1 MKNNNIMDNLQQYFR
16 QNSSSIKESDELIPE
31 GDESRFEQRWEYSSH
46 NRIHFRSNLKRR
58 KKPLWKAIAFPLV
71 ASLALIFGVRALMNP
86 YIREEEP
93 RVQIAEEKSF
103 SEEQDTLSPGYIYQQ
118 YCRTVADIT
127 VEVAV
132 LTAYMPEDYAEEAMA
147 VVDDIVRE
155 PVPLI
160 DQLEGVDTQRQREIL
175 QEYSARQIAALD
187 HVVGTIRGLNE
198 TE

>member
-1 MKNNNIMDNLQQYFR
+1 M
-16 QNSSSIKESDELIPE
+16 
-31 GDESRFEQRWEYSSH
+31 
-46 NRIHFRSNLKRR
+46 
-58 KKPLWKAIAFPLV
+58 
-71 ASLALIFGVRALMNP
+71 
-86 YIREEEP
+86 
-93 RVQIAEEKSF
+93 
-103 SEEQDTLSPGYIYQQ
+103 SPGYIYQQ

-132 LTAYMPEDYAEEAMA
+132 LTAYMPEDLAEEAMA

>member
-1 MKNNNIMDNLQQYFR
+1 MDNLQQYFR
-16 QNSSSIKESDELIPE
+16 QNSGSIKESDELIPE
-31 GDESRFEQRWEYSSH
+31 GDESRFEQRWEYSSR

-58 KKPLWKAIAFPLV
+58 RKPLWKVIAFPLV

-127 VEVAV
+127 LEVAV
-132 LTAYMPEDYAEEAMA
+132 LTAYMPEDWAEEAMA

>member
-1 MKNNNIMDNLQQYFR
+1 MYYADPIAWAVANGIVTGYTDEVFGPNDAITRQQMAAILYR
-16 QNSSSIKESDELIPE
+16 YAEYKGYDVSESADLSGYTDS
-31 GDESRFEQRWEYSSH
+31 GDVS
-46 NRIHFRSNLKRR
+46 
-58 KKPLWKAIAFPLV
+58 A
-71 ASLALIFGVRALMNP
+71 
-86 YIREEEP
+86 
-93 RVQIAEEKSF
+93 
-103 SEEQDTLSPGYIYQQ
+103 
-118 YCRTVADIT
+118 
-127 VEVAV
+127 
-132 LTAYMPEDYAEEAMA
+132 YAEEAMA

>member
-1 MKNNNIMDNLQQYFR
+1 MDNLQQYFR
-16 QNSSSIKESDELIPE
+16 QNSGSIKESDELIPE
-31 GDESRFEQRWEYSSH
+31 GDESRFEQRWEYS
-46 NRIHFRSNLKRR
+46 
-58 KKPLWKAIAFPLV
+58 
-71 ASLALIFGVRALMNP
+71 SLALIFGVRALMNP

>member
-1 MKNNNIMDNLQQYFR
+1 MKNNRTMDNLQQYFR
-16 QNSSSIKESDELIPE
+16 QKSGSIKESDELIPE

-58 KKPLWKAIAFPLV
+58 KKPLWKVIAFPLV
-71 ASLALIFGVRALMNP
+71 ASLALIFGVQAL
-86 YIREEEP
+86 
-93 RVQIAEEKSF
+93 
-103 SEEQDTLSPGYIYQQ
+103 DTLSPGYIYQQ

-132 LTAYMPEDYAEEAMA
+132 LTAYMPEDWAEEAMA

>member
-1 MKNNNIMDNLQQYFR
+1 MDNLQLYFR
-16 QNSSSIKESDELIPE
+16 QNSGSIKESDELIPE

-58 KKPLWKAIAFPLV
+58 RKPLWKVIAFPLV

-132 LTAYMPEDYAEEAMA
+132 LTAYMPEDWAEEAMA

-160 DQLEGVDTQRQREIL
+160 DQLEGVDIQRQREIL

>member
-1 MKNNNIMDNLQQYFR
+1 MRVDNAT
-16 QNSSSIKESDELIPE
+16 N
-31 GDESRFEQRWEYSSH
+31 
-46 NRIHFRSNLKRR
+46 
-58 KKPLWKAIAFPLV
+58 
-71 ASLALIFGVRALMNP
+71 
-86 YIREEEP
+86 IREGFIKLYVRCCIGRRSEF
-93 RVQIAEEKSF
+93 SF
-103 SEEQDTLSPGYIYQQ
+103 N
-118 YCRTVADIT
+118 DIT

-132 LTAYMPEDYAEEAMA
+132 LTAYMPEDWAEEAMA
-147 VVDDIVRE
+147 VVDDVVRE

>member
-1 MKNNNIMDNLQQYFR
+1 MDNLQQYFR
-16 QNSSSIKESDELIPE
+16 QNSRSIKESDELIPE
-31 GDESRFEQRWEYSSH
+31 GDESRFERRWEYSSRD
-46 NRIHFRSNLKRR
+46 RIHFRSGLKRR
-58 KKPLWKAIAFPLV
+58 KKPMWKVIAFPLV
-71 ASLALIFGVRALMNP
+71 ASLALIFGVRMLMNP
-86 YIREEEP
+86 FIKVEEP
-93 RVQIAEEKSF
+93 QVQIAEEKAF
-103 SEEQDTLSPGYIYQQ
+103 SEKRDTLSPGYIYQQ

-160 DQLEGVDTQRQREIL
+160 DQLEGVDIQRQREIL

>member
-1 MKNNNIMDNLQQYFR
+1 M
-16 QNSSSIKESDELIPE
+16 
-31 GDESRFEQRWEYSSH
+31 
-46 NRIHFRSNLKRR
+46 
-58 KKPLWKAIAFPLV
+58 WKVIAFPLV
-71 ASLALIFGVRALMNP
+71 ASLALIFGVRVLMNP

-103 SEEQDTLSPGYIYQQ
+103 SEELDTLSPGYIYQQ

-132 LTAYMPEDYAEEAMA
+132 LTAYMPEDWAEEAMA
-147 VVDDIVRE
+147 VVDDVVRE